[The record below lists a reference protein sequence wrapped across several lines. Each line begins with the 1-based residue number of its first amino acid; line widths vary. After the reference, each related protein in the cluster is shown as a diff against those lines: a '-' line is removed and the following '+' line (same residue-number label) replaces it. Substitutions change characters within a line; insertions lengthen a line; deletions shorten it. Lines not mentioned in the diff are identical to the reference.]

1 MDTNQWPSDRMV
13 RSEGFSIHD
22 AVGHV
27 RYTGGMAKKEKKEGG
42 EQRHR
47 LVLLD
52 THAIIHRAYHA
63 IPDLTTSKGEPS
75 GALYGLVSMLL
86 RTVNDL
92 KPDYIVATRDLPGP
106 THRHEK
112 FEAYKGTRAKT
123 EDALVAQLERAPIVF
138 EAFGIPMYAAPGYE
152 ADDCI
157 GTIVEGLKAHDH
169 VDTIIASGDMDTL
182 QLISP
187 TVGVYTMR
195 KGITDIKFYDK
206 DEVKE
211 RYGFGPEHVVDYKA
225 LRGDP
230 SDNIPGI
237 KGIGEKTA
245 TDLIKAFGSLEDI
258 YKAIDKDPDLLI
270 KKGIK
275 PRIVQLLIDG
285 KESAYFSKDLST
297 IHTDAPISFTL
308 PDKKWEIADHLEGIE
323 RLCDELEFRSLKDR
337 LRKSLNAEHV
347 SQEGGDAAEALP
359 DVDKTALAEVS
370 VALWV
375 LNSDIANPSLADIFE
390 FTGVND
396 FDAAREKIFALLKE
410 TPVLEKV
417 YERIEKPLI
426 PIVERM
432 HVDGVMIDVK
442 YLKSLAKE
450 YTAGLK
456 EIEKRIYA
464 HAGHEFNINSPKQL
478 GAVLYDELKIGEEG
492 KQKKTAGGAR
502 TTREDELV
510 KLADQHPIIA
520 DILAHRELQKLLSTY
535 IDKIPDL
542 VEKDGRLHAEFLQAG
557 SATGRMASQN
567 PNVQNIP
574 IKTEYGRRIRSAFV
588 AAPGY
593 MLATIDYSQIELR
606 IAAGLS
612 GDEKLLR
619 VFKEGGDIHTE
630 VASFVFGVEKD
641 KVDREMRRRAKVINF
656 GILYGMGVNALR
668 ANLGASVSRAEAAEY
683 LEDYFKTFSGVT
695 TWIEKTKAF
704 VHKHGYVE
712 TLYGRRRYFPGIK
725 STLPGV
731 VAAAER
737 AAVNAPM
744 QGTQADIIKLAMI
757 EADKMIEREGLRDRV
772 KLLLQVHDELMYE
785 VAEKDVD
792 ELVPRLRQVM
802 ESIIEGDMLAG
813 VPIIAEAST
822 GKNWGDMRKLG
833 R

>member
-1 MDTNQWPSDRMV
+1 
-13 RSEGFSIHD
+13 
-22 AVGHV
+22 
-27 RYTGGMAKKEKKEGG
+27 MAKKEKKEGS
-42 EQRHR
+42 ESRHR

-106 THRHEK
+106 THRHKK

-123 EDALVAQLERAPIVF
+123 EDALIAQLERAPIVF
-138 EAFGIPMYAAPGYE
+138 EAFGIPIYAAPGYE

-169 VDTIIASGDMDTL
+169 IDTIIASGDMDTL
-182 QLISP
+182 QLVSP

-206 DEVKE
+206 DEVRE

-258 YKAIDKDPDLLI
+258 YKAIDKDPELLI

-308 PDKKWEIADHLEGIE
+308 PEKKWELADHLEGIE

-337 LRKSLNAEHV
+337 VRKLLNA
-347 SQEGGDAAEALP
+347 DYAAEAGEEASEALP
-359 DVDKTALAEVS
+359 EVDKTALAEVS

-375 LNSDIANPSLADIFE
+375 LNSDIANPSLTDIFE

-396 FDAAREKIFALLKE
+396 FDTAREKIFALLKE
-410 TPVLEKV
+410 TPILEKV
-417 YERIEKPLI
+417 YNEIEKPLI
-426 PIVERM
+426 PIVDRM
-432 HVDGVMIDVK
+432 HVDGVAIDVK

-450 YTAGLK
+450 YTTGLK

-478 GAVLYDELKIGEEG
+478 GIVLYDELKIGEGG

-588 AAPGY
+588 AAPGCI
-593 MLATIDYSQIELR
+593 LATIDYSQIELR

-668 ANLGASVSRAEAAEY
+668 ANLGASVTRAEAAEY

-695 TWIEKTKAF
+695 AWIEKTKAF

-757 EADKMIEREGLRDRV
+757 EADTMIEREGLRDRV

-785 VAEKDVD
+785 VAEKDAD
-792 ELVPRLRQVM
+792 EIVPRLRQVM
-802 ESIIEGDMLAG
+802 ESIVEGDALGG
-813 VPIIAEAST
+813 VPIIAEASM
-822 GKNWGDMRKLG
+822 GKNWGEMRKIG